1 MESENSKLFGNV
13 KCGECEDRNVK
24 TESGKAE
31 MEEDGQVRTFPVF
44 KTEVQR
50 EHVPTDEE

>member
-1 MESENSKLFGNV
+1 M
-13 KCGECEDRNVK
+13 K

-31 MEEDGQVRTFPVF
+31 MEEDGQVRTIPVF

-50 EHVPTDEE
+50 VRVPTDEE